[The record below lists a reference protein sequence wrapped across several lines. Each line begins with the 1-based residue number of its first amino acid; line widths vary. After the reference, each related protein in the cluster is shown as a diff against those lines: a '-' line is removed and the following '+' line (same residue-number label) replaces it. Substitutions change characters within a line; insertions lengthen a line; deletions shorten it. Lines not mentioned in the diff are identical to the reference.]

1 MVVLAE
7 DAAKIQKVVDGYQA
21 AHPDVTIK
29 LQPTPWDQYF
39 QTAEL
44 RLRSKDKS
52 VDLVYVDVPL
62 IASYASRGFLA
73 PVDPGVDTSALVP
86 SSANAGKY
94 NGALYALPINNSA
107 QVLFFNKKLFA
118 DAGVTP
124 PDGLTA
130 GGTATQAQANETR
143 LFQALDVGAGR
154 RRGPKAD
161 REEGRQDRRLGVQL

>member
-44 RLRSKDKS
+44 RLSSKDKS

-73 PVDPGVDTSALVP
+73 SRPRPRHERTRHFFRQC
-86 SSANAGKY
+86 GK
-94 NGALYALPINNSA
+94 
-107 QVLFFNKKLFA
+107 V
-118 DAGVTP
+118 
-124 PDGLTA
+124 
-130 GGTATQAQANETR
+130 
-143 LFQALDVGAGR
+143 
-154 RRGPKAD
+154 
-161 REEGRQDRRLGVQL
+161 

>member
-1 MVVLAE
+1 MRLFISTILTVFAGLTAATGASAQQHALNMVVLAE

-44 RLRSKDKS
+44 RLSSKDKS

-73 PVDPGVDTSALVP
+73 PVDPGLDTSEA
-86 SSANAGKY
+86 
-94 NGALYALPINNSA
+94 
-107 QVLFFNKKLFA
+107 
-118 DAGVTP
+118 
-124 PDGLTA
+124 
-130 GGTATQAQANETR
+130 
-143 LFQALDVGAGR
+143 
-154 RRGPKAD
+154 
-161 REEGRQDRRLGVQL
+161 REVS